1 MPRVRLMGS
10 FQLNFP
16 SRIKITKS
24 KNLIS
29 PMRNSWYLILV
40 TIAVLATGC
49 DKQTHSL
56 SESQPASI
64 SATTKTDSQTA
75 ATSASTS
82 ELAPQTAN
90 QAKTFESGLDKAAG
104 AYSISQ
110 SAQSPSDWSLVA
122 NQYQDAIA
130 LMKQVQ
136 RNDPYYSIAQQKVTE
151 YQQRVKQAQLRTVA
165 TQPPSISEPQA
176 TTQVVVVP
184 EPPSKPKINIKA
196 ENSHAPQPTK
206 IIAPVFAR
214 ETKTPKVEQH
224 TQPIIPPEAFVNQE
238 TEEQVITVPIKRR
251 MGGTPVIEV
260 KFNGNQNFEM
270 IVDTGASGTVITQK
284 MANELAIVAVG
295 QAKANTASSKA
306 VTFPIGYVSSMEVG
320 EVKVSQVP
328 VAIAGAGLET
338 GLLGH
343 DFFGNYDITIK
354 RDVVQ
359 FRPHT
364 PTDITKTAE
373 TQPGIP
379 IYPKL
384 RR

>member
-1 MPRVRLMGS
+1 MPRVRLLDYVEPY
-10 FQLNFP
+10 FRI
-16 SRIKITKS
+16 RIKITRAKID
-24 KNLIS
+24 LT

-40 TIAVLATGC
+40 TIAVLTTSC
-49 DKQTHSL
+49 DKQTQTK
-56 SESQPASI
+56 SERQAASI
-64 SATTKTDSQTA
+64 SATVETNGQTVEN
-75 ATSASTS
+75 STS
-82 ELAPQTAN
+82 ISESAPQTIKEAD
-90 QAKTFESGLDKAAG
+90 TFESGLDKAAG
-104 AYSISQ
+104 AYTISQ

-122 NQYQDAIA
+122 SQYQDAVG

-136 RNDPYYSIAQQKVTE
+136 RDDPYYSIAQQKIGE
-151 YQQRVKQAQLRTVA
+151 YQQRVKQAQLRTTA
-165 TQPPSISEPQA
+165 PAKLIPQPQP
-176 TTQVVVVP
+176 TQVVVVVP
-184 EPPSKPKINIKA
+184 EAQTKPQIQAIAQTPPAPKR
-196 ENSHAPQPTK
+196 SK

-214 ETKTPKVEQH
+214 EPKPQVEQQI
-224 TQPIIPPEAFVNQE
+224 QPVILPETFINQQ
-238 TEEQVITVPIKRR
+238 TEEEVITVPIKRR

-260 KFNGNQNFEM
+260 KFNGNEYFEM

-284 MANELAIVAVG
+284 MASALSIVPVG

-306 VTFPIGYVSSMEVG
+306 VTFPIGYVNSMEVG
-320 EVKVSQVP
+320 EVKVSQIP

-343 DFFGNYDITIK
+343 DFFGEYDITIK

-364 PTDITKTAE
+364 PTDTKPAE
-373 TQPGIP
+373 TQPSIP